1 MTLVSIPSNPV
12 PEDVV
17 SGTIKTP
24 DGAELRFA
32 RWATPA
38 NRKGTV
44 CVWSPGLNAAGTSLV
59 GAAALE
65 RLVEATGW
73 SIF

>member
-1 MTLVSIPSNPV
+1 
-12 PEDVV
+12 
-17 SGTIKTP
+17 
-24 DGAELRFA
+24 
-32 RWATPA
+32 
-38 NRKGTV
+38 
-44 CVWSPGLNAAGTSLV
+44 VWSPGLNAAGTSLV

>member
-1 MTLVSIPSNPV
+1 MTLVSIPANPV
-12 PEDVV
+12 PDDVV

-32 RWATPA
+32 RWAPPA

-44 CVWSPGLNAAGTSLV
+44 CVFT
-59 GAAALE
+59 AAAS
-65 RLVEATGW
+65 RSKNISRRFGICATAALRW
-73 SIF
+73 R